1 MSLVEKNSR
10 DLINPETYKLKVL
23 IYALPG
29 TGKTEWVG
37 TAPNVGIAACETGHG
52 KGLLTIASKG
62 IKYCEPSNLQEFTS
76 FCQGEVFKDCDTL
89 AIDSLS
95 DMTKT
100 FIKDYAL
107 TFVRKSGNTM
117 KRASGVPEM
126 DDYGVM
132 AEVTR
137 RLIRR
142 FIEVDKHII
151 VTATLRLPRDAD
163 PEEGKD
169 ASPAGPD
176 LPGQLFLGSTALF
189 DLVLFLRTRNV
200 LRDPKDAKSIYS
212 QRFFTTQTS
221 EKAIAKSRH
230 TIDGK
235 PLLSSEEIFDL
246 ETGRGTFSY
255 FLNKIIVGYTNA
267 KEK

>member
-1 MSLVEKNSR
+1 LSLIEKNSKE
-10 DLINPETYKLKVL
+10 LINPATYRFKCL
-23 IYALPG
+23 IYAMPG

-62 IKYCEPSNLQEFTS
+62 VRYVEPANIQEFTA

-89 AIDSLS
+89 AIDSLT

-107 TFVRKSGNTM
+107 TFVRKTGNTM

-142 FIEVDKHII
+142 FLELDKHII
-151 VTATLRLPRDAD
+151 VTATLRLPREAD

-169 ASPAGPD
+169 ATPAGPD
-176 LPGQLFLGSTALF
+176 LPGQLFMGSTALF
-189 DLVLFLRTRNV
+189 DTVLFLRTRNV
-200 LRDPKDAKSIYS
+200 LRDPKDAKSLITE
-212 QRFFTTQTS
+212 RFFVTQTS
-221 EKAIAKSRH
+221 EKAIAKARQ

-235 PLLSSEEIFDL
+235 PLLAKEEIFNL
-246 ETGRGTFSY
+246 ETGQGSFPY
-255 FLNKIIVGYTNA
+255 LLNKILKGYGGGNA
-267 KEK
+267 

>member
-1 MSLVEKNSR
+1 MSLVEKNSK
-10 DLINPETYKLKVL
+10 DLINPKTYKWKVL

-37 TAPNVGIAACETGHG
+37 TVPNVGIAACETGHG
-52 KGLLTIASKG
+52 KGILTIASKG
-62 IKYCEPSNLQEFTS
+62 VRYVEPANIQEFTS
-76 FCQGEVFKDCDTL
+76 FCQGEVFKDADAL

-107 TFVRKSGNTM
+107 SFVRKTGNTM

-132 AEVTR
+132 GEVTR
-137 RLIRR
+137 RLVRR
-142 FIEVDKHII
+142 LTEIDKHII
-151 VTATLRLPRDAD
+151 VTSTLRLPRDAD

-169 ASPAGPD
+169 AQPAGPD
-176 LPGQLFLGSTALF
+176 LPGQMFLGSTAMF
-189 DLVLFLRTRNV
+189 DTVLFLRTRNV
-200 LRDPKDAKSIYS
+200 LRDPKDAKSLET
-212 QRFFTTQTS
+212 QRYFITQTS
-221 EKAIAKSRH
+221 EKAIAKARQ

-235 PLLSSEEIFDL
+235 PLLAKEEVFNL
-246 ETGRGTFSY
+246 ETGEGSFP
-255 FLNKIIVGYTNA
+255 FLLGKILKGYGG
-267 KEK
+267 

>member
-1 MSLVEKNSR
+1 LSLIEKNSK
-10 DLINPETYKLKVL
+10 DLINPKTYKLKAL
-23 IYALPG
+23 IYAMPG

-37 TAPNVGIAACETGHG
+37 TVPNVGIAACETGHG
-52 KGLLTIASKG
+52 KGILTIASKG
-62 IKYCEPSNLQEFTS
+62 VRYVEPANIQEFTA
-76 FCQGEVFKDCDTL
+76 FCQGEVFKDADAL

-107 TFVRKSGNTM
+107 SFVRKTGNTM

-132 AEVTR
+132 GEVTR
-137 RLIRR
+137 RLVRR
-142 FIEVDKHII
+142 LTEIDKHII
-151 VTATLRLPRDAD
+151 VTSTLRLPREAD

-169 ASPAGPD
+169 ATPAGPD
-176 LPGQLFLGSTALF
+176 LPGQMYLGATAMF

-200 LRDPKDAKSIYS
+200 LRDPKDAKSLYS
-212 QRFFTTQTS
+212 QRFFTTVTS

-230 TIDGK
+230 SIDGK
-235 PLLSSEEIFDL
+235 PLLAPEEVFDL
-246 ETGRGTFSY
+246 TTGQGTFPY
-255 FLNKIIVGYTNA
+255 ILDKILKGYGG
-267 KEK
+267 